1 MKPTAEC
8 YCNSH
13 RHTVAEHPVAG
24 CLVPGCECAR
34 LEEPEAQDGTY
45 GHGSKGD

>member
-1 MKPTAEC
+1 MNDETPYTYQRVLC

-34 LEEPEAQDGTY
+34 LEEPDAT
-45 GHGSKGD
+45 